1 MQLVNYSLFSFLVL
15 IPATFFP
22 YCEKGSDDFQARH
35 MLEQKLEGCL
45 LHILGLN
52 SCKRYTKPSFL
63 KKCSPIYHSSF
74 MDFEFFILCKKE
86 DFHHFIY
93 KFSIIIT

>member
-15 IPATFFP
+15 IPATFFS

-35 MLEQKLEGCL
+35 MLEQKLEDCL

-52 SCKRYTKPSFL
+52 SCKRHTKPSF
-63 KKCSPIYHSSF
+63 F
-74 MDFEFFILCKKE
+74 
-86 DFHHFIY
+86 
-93 KFSIIIT
+93 